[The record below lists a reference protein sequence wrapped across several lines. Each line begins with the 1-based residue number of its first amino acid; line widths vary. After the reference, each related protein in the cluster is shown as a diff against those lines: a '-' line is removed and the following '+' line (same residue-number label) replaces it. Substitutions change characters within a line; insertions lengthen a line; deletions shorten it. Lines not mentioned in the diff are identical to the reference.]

1 MGELIF
7 VLVIVVQGIAGIAAA
22 INKKKRDREKKEAE
36 ASALTPGGAKQG
48 QARDDSE
55 VPAAGFAARLKKA
68 TSADTRSGPTITAF
82 SQDDPKDVTG
92 VASTAPSVSTSD
104 GAKPGQAAS
113 AQASAIDDRL
123 ARRRAQIAQLR
134 ALATKSIASTTASP
148 PAPPAPAVPGP
159 SQRTSAAAPPP
170 VRRAASASRQAS
182 APARSAS
189 RGASASPAPATTVRE
204 ARTARQS
211 RAAQPDAAKPAS
223 LLGGS
228 TKRASK
234 ARKARQ
240 GQELRRLLSRPSEV
254 QRAIILKELL
264 DPPVA
269 LRPDY
274 DRAL

>member
-104 GAKPGQAAS
+104 GA
-113 AQASAIDDRL
+113 
-123 ARRRAQIAQLR
+123 
-134 ALATKSIASTTASP
+134 
-148 PAPPAPAVPGP
+148 
-159 SQRTSAAAPPP
+159 
-170 VRRAASASRQAS
+170 
-182 APARSAS
+182 
-189 RGASASPAPATTVRE
+189 
-204 ARTARQS
+204 
-211 RAAQPDAAKPAS
+211 AK
-223 LLGGS
+223 GGS
-228 TKRASK
+228 CSPCTLTRT
-234 ARKARQ
+234 R
-240 GQELRRLLSRPSEV
+240 
-254 QRAIILKELL
+254 
-264 DPPVA
+264 
-269 LRPDY
+269 
-274 DRAL
+274 

>member
-48 QARDDSE
+48 QARDASE
-55 VPAAGFAARLKKA
+55 VPAEGFAARLKKA

-92 VASTAPSVSTSD
+92 VASTTPSVSTSD

-189 RGASASPAPATTVRE
+189 RGASASPATTVRE